1 MTIGCGKS
9 VVRKQGSSRSQRE
22 GPNTV
27 LGPRRLLMLRE
38 LVVHV
43 IRYLLLPKRS
53 LVLLGIAMASTKQH
67 HTALLMEVASER

>member
-1 MTIGCGKS
+1 
-9 VVRKQGSSRSQRE
+9 
-22 GPNTV
+22 
-27 LGPRRLLMLRE
+27 MLRE

-43 IRYLLLPKRS
+43 IRYLLLPNRS